1 MMTLFMDDPL
11 KCSHFFVLGSGTS
24 RKRKRRKEAL
34 QHLAANDCR
43 QSIGELRDL
52 SMGNSIDGSLLDDHT
67 TPVKKG
73 SASNLLQ
80 VRFFSLKYCFGRE
93 NSKFKFRKLRDL
105 SMGNSILAIRR
116 SHNFGTM
123 R

>member
-1 MMTLFMDDPL
+1 MMTLFMDGPL

-80 VRFFSLKYCFGRE
+80 VKIFLLKYCFGRE
-93 NSKFKFRKLRDL
+93 NS
-105 SMGNSILAIRR
+105 
-116 SHNFGTM
+116 NFEN
-123 R
+123 

>member
-1 MMTLFMDDPL
+1 MFMDGLL

-80 VRFFSLKYCFGRE
+80 VNFFWE
-93 NSKFKFRKLRDL
+93 HSKFKLRK
-105 SMGNSILAIRR
+105 
-116 SHNFGTM
+116 
-123 R
+123 

>member
-1 MMTLFMDDPL
+1 MFMDGLL

-80 VRFFSLKYCFGRE
+80 VIFCFVKILFLAR
-93 NSKFKFRKLRDL
+93 KFKIQISKIKRFVNGKFHRWIPFRQ
-105 SMGNSILAIRR
+105 SYNS
-116 SHNFGTM
+116 S
-123 R
+123 

>member
-1 MMTLFMDDPL
+1 MAWGEGEVKKMMTLFMDGPL

-80 VRFFSLKYCFGRE
+80 VKIFLLKYCFGRE
-93 NSKFKFRKLRDL
+93 NS
-105 SMGNSILAIRR
+105 
-116 SHNFGTM
+116 NFEN
-123 R
+123 

>member
-1 MMTLFMDDPL
+1 MFWAG
-11 KCSHFFVLGSGTS
+11 KFKIQ
-24 RKRKRRKEAL
+24 KRKRHKEAL

-43 QSIGELRDL
+43 QTITELRDL

-80 VRFFSLKYCFGRE
+80 VK
-93 NSKFKFRKLRDL
+93 KKIFK
-105 SMGNSILAIRR
+105 I
-116 SHNFGTM
+116 
-123 R
+123 